1 MRRTRKLSTIST
13 NKYRGIAMIEIE
25 HLDYH
30 EDKVINGI
38 LHYRDGASWKEYSK
52 QELTEKYLEEQELF
66 LKSVEEN
73 YELRG
78 EW

>member
-1 MRRTRKLSTIST
+1 
-13 NKYRGIAMIEIE
+13 MIEIE

-52 QELTEKYLEEQELF
+52 QELTEMYLFEQEALDAYAERTLEEDRLGY
-66 LKSVEEN
+66 V
-73 YELRG
+73 Y
-78 EW
+78 

>member
-1 MRRTRKLSTIST
+1 
-13 NKYRGIAMIEIE
+13 MIEIE

-52 QELTEKYLEEQELF
+52 QELTEMYMREQKALDGYIEGHVTDDYEIDGWIVAGVS
-66 LKSVEEN
+66 SV
-73 YELRG
+73 
-78 EW
+78 

>member
-1 MRRTRKLSTIST
+1 
-13 NKYRGIAMIEIE
+13 MIEIE

-52 QELTEKYLEEQELF
+52 EELTEMYLDEQKAFDGYIDSSITEG
-66 LKSVEEN
+66 V
-73 YELRG
+73 
-78 EW
+78 

>member
-1 MRRTRKLSTIST
+1 
-13 NKYRGIAMIEIE
+13 MIEIE

-52 QELTEKYLEEQELF
+52 EELTEMYLDEQKALDDYIHRQIEEEGF
-66 LKSVEEN
+66 DSCGV
-73 YELRG
+73 Y
-78 EW
+78 